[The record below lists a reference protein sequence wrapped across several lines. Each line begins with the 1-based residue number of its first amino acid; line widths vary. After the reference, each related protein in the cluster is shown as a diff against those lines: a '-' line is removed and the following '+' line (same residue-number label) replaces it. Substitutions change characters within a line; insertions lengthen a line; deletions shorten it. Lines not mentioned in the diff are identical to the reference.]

1 MSVDI
6 SINTERDNI
15 KLNLI
20 SLQGD
25 VFDLQKRFTELR
37 DYADIK
43 SERVAW
49 FDDLDWETID
59 RALHTE
65 FYDVNRFIRY
75 IIKIFDE
82 LNLDPFIEI
91 ETKNSEPT

>member
-37 DYADIK
+37 DYADMK
-43 SERVAW
+43 GERVAW

-59 RALHTE
+59 RALYSK
-65 FYDVNRFIRY
+65 FYDANRFIRY
-75 IIKIFDE
+75 LIRIFDD
-82 LNLDPFIEI
+82 LNIDPFIEI

>member
-37 DYADIK
+37 DYADMK
-43 SERVAW
+43 GERVAW
-49 FDDLDWETID
+49 FDDLDCFCHNEY
-59 RALHTE
+59 RGQE
-65 FYDVNRFIRY
+65 
-75 IIKIFDE
+75 K
-82 LNLDPFIEI
+82 
-91 ETKNSEPT
+91 KKSG